1 MKKNSV
7 QLLFILCIFLV
18 SFNIFA
24 KSTSF
29 KADSILF
36 TKTIPFEN
44 LPENIEQDMKNGS
57 MNYLKNQQC
66 LISTYRTFYKDST
79 LDHINIYATCM
90 EVNPDKKINWDYP
103 QIPNNAE
110 IKTIHV
116 LGKNYPKSLLN
127 DLKKGKSTFFGE
139 KLAYYKPS
147 HKNYKQ
153 NEYFYSK

>member
-1 MKKNSV
+1 MKKNTKV
-7 QLLFILCIFLV
+7 LIICCFFLF
-18 SFNIFA
+18 SFNIL
-24 KSTSF
+24 SEI
-29 KADSILF
+29 ILDNKNTTFSEF
-36 TKTIPFEN
+36 TQEIEK
-44 LPENIEQDMKNGS
+44 NIREGTMD
-57 MNYLKNQQC
+57 YIENQQC
-66 LISTYRTFYKDST
+66 FISNYKVIYKNYK
-79 LDHINIYATCM
+79 LDHLNIYATCM

>member
-1 MKKNSV
+1 MKKNIKILIISCFF
-7 QLLFILCIFLV
+7 LL
-18 SFNIFA
+18 SFNTLSEI
-24 KSTSF
+24 
-29 KADSILF
+29 ILSNENTTFLEF
-36 TKTIPFEN
+36 TKEIEK
-44 LPENIEQDMKNGS
+44 NIKEGTMD
-57 MNYLKNQQC
+57 YIKNQQC
-66 LISTYRTFYKDST
+66 FISNYKMFYKNSK
-79 LDHINIYATCM
+79 LDHLNIYATCM